1 LQYIAILTAVTVG
14 YVMTSRVIFP
24 TPKDNDAVIP
34 ADDDADPPDPP
45 RNFTKAQLRHF
56 DGGGSTDGDSKFA
69 TAAPRPVYLSVKS
82 IVFDVSNGRD
92 FYGPGGPYE
101 TFAGRECGAAL
112 AKMAFDEHY
121 LDDPRLCDDLNFGE
135 KSALDDWL
143 QKFEHYRCYP
153 IVGRL
158 IVDLPDPD
166 RVVSADELAA
176 HKGNN
181 ANASSSSSLPD
192 GYAAA
197 PIYVA
202 VDGQVFDMSF
212 GGISFYG
219 PGGPYHKFA
228 GNDVTRALA
237 VMKIDEAGNGNHD
250 LSDLTEKQ
258 VQTMKDW
265 VKTFRERKQYPI
277 VGKYITNGN

>member
-1 LQYIAILTAVTVG
+1 VQYIVILTAVTVG
-14 YVMTSRVIFP
+14 YIMTTRAIFP
-24 TPKDNDAVIP
+24 TPKENNNNNAVIP
-34 ADDDADPPDPP
+34 ADDADPPDPP

-56 DGGGSTDGDSKFA
+56 DGGSTSGDGNSKFA
-69 TAAPRPVYLSVKS
+69 TPPRPVYLSVKS
-82 IVFDVSNGRD
+82 IVFDVSQGRD

-112 AKMAFDEHY
+112 AKMAFDEQY
-121 LDDPRLCDDLNFGE
+121 LDDPSLCDHLNFGE
-135 KSALDDWL
+135 KSTLDDWL

-158 IVDLPDPD
+158 VVDLPDPD
-166 RVVSADELAA
+166 RVVTADELAS
-176 HKGNN
+176 HNGNT
-181 ANASSSSSLPD
+181 ASPLPN

-228 GNDVTRALA
+228 GNDATRALA
-237 VMKIDEAGNGNHD
+237 VMKIDEAGSGNHD

-258 VQTMKDW
+258 LQTMKDW
-265 VKTFRERKQYPI
+265 VKNFRERKQYPSLS
-277 VGKYITNGN
+277 TTATR